1 MEAVFDWGEFK
12 REAILKTT
20 TVLIELENEN
30 IIHNWTVKD
39 NYWSAW
45 YDVNPDNQFLLEGNS
60 LETTK
65 DTVLKQ
71 IEEVEEDYR
80 KDLAWRIGE

>member
-1 MEAVFDWGEFK
+1 MEAVFDWEEFK
-12 REAILKTT
+12 RKAILKTT

-30 IIHNWTVKD
+30 VIRNWTVKD
-39 NYWSAW
+39 SYWSAW
-45 YDVNPDNQFLLEGNS
+45 YDINEDEFLLEGNS

-65 DTVLKQ
+65 DTVLKL
-71 IEEVEEDYR
+71 IKEVQEDYR

>member
-1 MEAVFDWGEFK
+1 MEAVFDWEEFK
-12 REAILKTT
+12 RKAILKTT
-20 TVLIELENEN
+20 TVLMELENEN
-30 IIHNWTVKD
+30 VIRNWTVKD
-39 NYWSAW
+39 SYWSAL
-45 YDVNPDNQFLLEGNS
+45 YNINEDEILLEGNS

>member
-1 MEAVFDWGEFK
+1 MEAVFDWEEFK
-12 REAILKTT
+12 RKAILKTT
-20 TVLIELENEN
+20 TALIELENEN
-30 IIHNWTVKD
+30 VIRNWTVKD
-39 NYWSAW
+39 SYWSAW
-45 YDVNPDNQFLLEGNS
+45 YDINEDEFLLEGNS

>member
-1 MEAVFDWGEFK
+1 MEAVFDWEEFK
-12 REAILKTT
+12 RKAILKTT

-30 IIHNWTVKD
+30 VIRNWTVKD
-39 NYWSAW
+39 SYWSAL
-45 YDVNPDNQFLLEGNS
+45 YNINEDEILLEGNS